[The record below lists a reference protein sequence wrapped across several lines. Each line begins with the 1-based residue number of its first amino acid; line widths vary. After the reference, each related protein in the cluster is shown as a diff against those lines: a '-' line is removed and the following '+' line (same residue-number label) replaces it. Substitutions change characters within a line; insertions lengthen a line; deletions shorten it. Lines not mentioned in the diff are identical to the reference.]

1 MKRGRWNKEQSVKN
15 PTPPRRRALAVAA
28 TVCFAAGTAL
38 AQQREVAASNELRML
53 GQCVECVVTDQNLS
67 GQKLTAIDLRE
78 SRIERVDFS
87 GARLGVARFDET
99 VMRDVSFEGAD
110 LTGASFADA
119 RLTNVSFTGANLTG
133 AVFEGVELGNTDLDA
148 GILCNTQ
155 MPNDMLNNSECST
168 NRTVEPAARGG

>member
-1 MKRGRWNKEQSVKN
+1 M
-15 PTPPRRRALAVAA
+15 
-28 TVCFAAGTAL
+28 
-38 AQQREVAASNELRML
+38 AASNELRML

-99 VMRDVSFEGAD
+99 FNIAPERNYQNYSMRDVSFEGAD

-155 MPNDMLNNSECST
+155 MPNDMMNNSECST
-168 NRTVEPAARGG
+168 KGTVEPAARGG